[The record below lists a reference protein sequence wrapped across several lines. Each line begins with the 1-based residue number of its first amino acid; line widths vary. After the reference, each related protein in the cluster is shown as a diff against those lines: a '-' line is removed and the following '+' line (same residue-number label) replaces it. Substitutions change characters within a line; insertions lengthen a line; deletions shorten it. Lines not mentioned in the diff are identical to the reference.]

1 VLHFFGVAFADCA
14 ADFARLNASPQLCA
28 SQFEIGT
35 GEARD
40 DARGRQADIGVIIAI
55 ANTRD
60 QLRHVCF
67 GEAGIGAGVAGFRA
81 GIAGRDAF
89 DVNCVI
95 GRRIHR
101 VRLEHLFDVAHEK
114 ILSTIH
120 ESIAAAM
127 CVARS

>member
-1 VLHFFGVAFADCA
+1 LREQRFARFPAAAAGFGADATVLHFFGVAFADCA

-81 GIAGRDAF
+81 GIAGRF
-89 DVNCVI
+89 IRC
-95 GRRIHR
+95 
-101 VRLEHLFDVAHEK
+101 
-114 ILSTIH
+114 
-120 ESIAAAM
+120 
-127 CVARS
+127 